1 MKARRQS
8 RSDRARIW
16 ASGIA
21 ERENKHTQAV
31 QRTKVRLWKAVG
43 VTLVALLSTA
53 APVPARAD
61 AASVPEYVSPA
72 SRPLLSARDQTE
84 LAKRIE
90 RLAERVVSEGQVN
103 GLAIAMVQDD
113 TILLERGFGVI
124 DSASRVPVGSDT
136 VFRVASLSKA
146 FAATLS
152 AMLVEDGALR
162 WDTRVA
168 DHLPA
173 FKLRNLQSAQ
183 VLTLKDILSHRVGLP
198 YNTHDRL
205 LEADEPYPLLVAKLE
220 TAPSICDA
228 GQCYG
233 YQNIAFSLAGD
244 LVFAA
249 TGDFYSHQVEKR
261 LFHPLGMYGATY
273 GRDALEASPSWARPH
288 VRRGGRWVA
297 VRPKET
303 YYRIPPAAGV
313 NASVHD
319 MALWL
324 QAQLGRRPDVI
335 SPDVLASVQ
344 SKLVETPGEL
354 RGPPWRRDR
363 LRTAH
368 YGLGWRVYDYAG
380 TDLVFH
386 GGAVQGYRA
395 MLGFLPEHGF
405 GIVMLWNCESGVP
418 AGLFPTA
425 LDRYLGLTSRDW
437 LELHKIAPRSS
448 ARRRR

>member
-1 MKARRQS
+1 M
-8 RSDRARIW
+8 
-16 ASGIA
+16 
-21 ERENKHTQAV
+21 ERK
-31 QRTKVRLWKAVG
+31 KVGPWKGLAVG
-43 VTLVALLSTA
+43 LAGLLVALQPEAS
-53 APVPARAD
+53 RAD
-61 AASVPEYVSPA
+61 AASIPAPAAPA
-72 SRPLLSARDQTE
+72 SRALLTDKDRTA
-84 LAKRIE
+84 LVKRIE
-90 RLAERVVSEGQVN
+90 RLAERVVSEGQVS
-103 GLAIAMVQDD
+103 GLAIALVQDD
-113 TILLERGFGVI
+113 AILLERGFGVT
-124 DSASRVPVGSDT
+124 DVASRAPVGSDT

-146 FAATLS
+146 FASTLS

-173 FKLRNLQSAQ
+173 FKLRDLHSAQ
-183 VLTLKDILSHRVGLP
+183 TLTLKDILSHRVGLP

-205 LEADEPYPLLVAKLE
+205 LEADEPYPLLVAKLDAV
-220 TAPSICDA
+220 APICEA

-288 VRRGGRWVA
+288 VRRGNGWVA

-319 MALWL
+319 MALWI

-344 SKLVETPGEL
+344 SKLVETPGEM
-354 RGPPWRRDR
+354 RGSGWRRDR
-363 LRTAH
+363 LREAH

-380 TDLVFH
+380 TTLVFH
-386 GGAVQGYRA
+386 AGAVQGYRA

-405 GIVMLWNCESGVP
+405 GMVALWNCESGVP
-418 AGLFPTA
+418 AGLLPTA
-425 LDRYLGLTSRDW
+425 LDGYLGLTPRDW
-437 LELHKIAPRSS
+437 IELHKVRAAP
-448 ARRRR
+448 ATRRRR